1 MSDKTAHRVVILGGG
16 FGGVFTAKHLRRNA
30 GSDIDIVLI
39 SRHNFFVFQPLL
51 AEIAG
56 GSINPGD
63 GVTPLRRFL
72 PGVTV
77 MVAEVREID
86 LGAKTVAV
94 TLGRDR
100 GITTVPYDQLVIA
113 LGQVVD
119 LSRTPGLAER
129 AFVMKDVI
137 DAFHIRNQVLGCLE
151 DADAT
156 TEPRRRR
163 ALLTFVAIGGGF
175 TGVETIGEVQ
185 ELIRKSLKFYPN
197 IRPDEIRTILIQHGP
212 RILPELPEHLAT
224 YAAEQLRRRGINIH
238 LNTGVTAATAAGVE
252 TGSGPPIDAETII
265 AAIGNAPSPLM
276 QSLPVTIE
284 HGRIVVDRHMRVCGQ
299 EDVWA
304 LGDDAHIPLGDPNG
318 ANVAYAPP
326 LAQFAYREAK
336 VLARNIVAHRENRP
350 LAAFEYR
357 SLGTMAALG
366 GRRGVADILG
376 VRISGFPAWVAWRLF
391 YLGLLP
397 GIATRVRVAADW
409 LLDLLVSRSIAE
421 VRAVQPG
428 SRPVRFLAGDL
439 VIEPGVDPGG
449 AYIVTA
455 GEFEVGADPNAAG
468 GGPHDRG
475 PPQRTVG
482 PGGHF
487 GMSLNGAATAANEW
501 VRAREDSTAYFV
513 GKDDLQRLAMVSALI
528 KRGPDRS
535 PSGREGA

>member
-1 MSDKTAHRVVILGGG
+1 MPNKVKHRVVILGGG
-16 FGGVFTAKHLRRNA
+16 FGGVFTAKHLRRQA
-30 GSDIDIVLI
+30 GSDVEIVLI
-39 SRHNFFVFQPLL
+39 SRYNFFVFQPLL

-56 GSINPGD
+56 GSINPAD

-72 PGVTV
+72 PGVAV

-113 LGQVVD
+113 VGQVVD
-119 LSRTPGLAER
+119 LSRTPGLADR
-129 AFVMKDVI
+129 AFVMKDVM

-156 TEPRRRR
+156 ADPRRRR

-185 ELIRKSLKFYPN
+185 ELIRKSLKFYPKL
-197 IRPDEIRTILIQHGP
+197 RPDEIRTILIQHGP

-224 YAAEQLRRRGINIH
+224 YAADQLRRRGIDIR
-238 LNTGVTAATAAGVE
+238 LNTGVTATTAAGVE
-252 TGSGPPIDAETII
+252 TGSGPPVDAETII

-276 QSLPVTIE
+276 QSLPVTME

-304 LGDDAHIPLGDPNG
+304 LGDDAHIPLGDPNV
-318 ANVAYAPP
+318 ADVAYAPP

-336 VLARNIVAHRENRP
+336 VLARNIVARLENRP
-350 LAAFEYR
+350 LTAFEYR
-357 SLGTMAALG
+357 ALGTMAALG

-397 GIATRVRVAADW
+397 GIATRMRVAADW

-421 VRAVQPG
+421 LRAAQPA
-428 SRPVRFLAGDL
+428 SQQIRFRAGDL
-439 VIEPGVDPGG
+439 VIEPGVEPGG
-449 AYIVTA
+449 VYIVTA
-455 GEFEVGADPNAAG
+455 GMFEIAAN
-468 GGPHDRG
+468 PDVARG
-475 PPQRTVG
+475 SSDARAPPTRKVG

-487 GMSLNGAATAANEW
+487 GMSLNGAATATNEW
-501 VRAREDSTAYFV
+501 VRAREDSVAYFV

-528 KRGPDRS
+528 KDGRDRNS
-535 PSGREGA
+535 SGREGA